1 MDDDKEKKKPEKE
14 EIKPEDIG
22 DEGYMKKVL
31 DALVDI
37 NTNITTLSSAIDNLK
52 NSKDVPEDD
61 SDDDSKED
69 KKEDDEKKEEYDD
82 GIDHEKQLRE
92 IADDLNLGN

>member
-1 MDDDKEKKKPEKE
+1 MDDEKKDTENKE
-14 EIKPEDIG
+14 EIKPENTGSG
-22 DEGYMKKVL
+22 DEGLMKKVL

-52 NSKDVPEDD
+52 NDKDVPEDD

-82 GIDHEKQLRE
+82 GVDHEKQLQE
-92 IADDLNLGN
+92 IADDLNLG